1 VPSKADLRKAARTL
15 RRITAE
21 TEGLPDD
28 MRADRTL
35 QDRLELAADVLDA
48 TAAGESAPDMDHG

>member
-1 VPSKADLRKAARTL
+1 
-15 RRITAE
+15 
-21 TEGLPDD
+21 